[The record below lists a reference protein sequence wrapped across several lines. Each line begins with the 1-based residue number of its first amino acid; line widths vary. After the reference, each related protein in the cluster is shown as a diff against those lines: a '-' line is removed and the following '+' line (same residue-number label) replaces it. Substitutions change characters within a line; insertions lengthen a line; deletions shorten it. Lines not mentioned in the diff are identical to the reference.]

1 MMIEVKQ
8 LTFEYPGVR
17 ALDDVSFNIQP
28 GDITALVGPNGAGK
42 TTLLRCLAALD
53 QPISGSICIDGI
65 DVLDDPRG
73 CHRKVGY
80 LADFF
85 GLYQELSV
93 RQCLTYMARAHHIE
107 HVHERE
113 AVQRA
118 AQRLQIDDRLDQKV
132 GTLSRGLSQRLAIAQ
147 AIVHEP
153 AVLLLDEPASG
164 LDPEARRSLSALFL
178 ELKAQGM
185 TLMVSSHILAE
196 LEEYSTDMIIVRD
209 GRITGQQDLHRPE
222 ENTAVINLRTSQPV
236 EALGNVLM
244 AIEGI
249 TEVQADTSSA
259 TFRFTDQAIEQQ
271 NLLKTLIDNNIPVCG
286 FAEVKLNMQDAY
298 LQQVK
303 KVDGES
309 GA

>member
-1 MMIEVKQ
+1 MMIEVSN

-17 ALDDVSFNIQP
+17 ALDDVSFSIQP

-53 QPISGSICIDGI
+53 QPISGSISIDGI

-93 RQCLTYMARAHHIE
+93 RQCLTYMARAHHIDRMC
-107 HVHERE
+107 ERE
-113 AVQRA
+113 AVERA
-118 AQRLQIDDRLDQKV
+118 AKRLQIDDRLDQKV

-164 LDPEARRSLSALFL
+164 LDPEARRSLSGLFL

-209 GRITGQQDLHRPE
+209 GCITGQQDLHRPE

-244 AIEGI
+244 AIEGV

-259 TFRFTDQAIEQQ
+259 TFKFSDQAIAQQ
-271 NLLKTLIDNNIPVCG
+271 NLLKTLIDKNIPVCG

-298 LQQVK
+298 LQQVEK
-303 KVDGES
+303 MDGES

>member
-1 MMIEVKQ
+1 MIEVSN

-17 ALDDVSFNIQP
+17 ALDDVSFSVQA
-28 GDITALVGPNGAGK
+28 GEITALVGPNGAGK

-53 QPISGSICIDGI
+53 QPITGSITVDGI
-65 DVLDDPRG
+65 DVLDNPRG

-93 RQCLTYMARAHHIE
+93 RQCLTYMARAHHIQR
-107 HVHERE
+107 VHEQD
-113 AVQRA
+113 AIQRA

-132 GTLSRGLSQRLAIAQ
+132 GTLSRGLSQRLAISQ

-164 LDPEARRSLSALFL
+164 LDPEARRSLSELFL

-196 LEEYSTDMIIVRD
+196 LEEYCTDMIIVRD
-209 GRITGQQDLHRPE
+209 GRITVQQDLRRPE
-222 ENTAVINLRTSQPV
+222 EHTAVIMLVTSQPV
-236 EALGNVLM
+236 ESLGSML
-244 AIEGI
+244 ASTEGI
-249 TEVQADTSSA
+249 SEVKADATSA
-259 TFRFTDQAIEQQ
+259 TFRFSDQPKQQ
-271 NLLKTLIDNNIPVCG
+271 QQLLKTLMDKHIPVCS
-286 FAEVKLNMQDAY
+286 FAEVKLNMQDTY
-298 LQQVK
+298 LQQVAK
-303 KVDGES
+303 MDQGNN
-309 GA
+309 A